1 MMKRDMYHTK
11 PFFLRARTLIPAL
24 LLLLL
29 GAACTDPADELT
41 ADDGRTATLRLLVPR
56 PDATTRVDPTDP
68 DYENSLEAEE
78 SAIHTLRIVVYSLS
92 DGNNATTV
100 NRLYTEAELEAA
112 TTDADGNAVL
122 TIRGIP
128 TGTAQICAIANEASI
143 GRDYSDI
150 LDMQKEAVT
159 VGQNSKVLIVD
170 TMKTYFPKRGTQLL
184 EEADTD
190 PKGLPMSWMKK
201 DQNIQEGGKTLDVE
215 LERCVAK
222 IRMEVHNN
230 FSENITVKEIS
241 FGKFFGNSFYLFRD
255 TNLDVPSDQT
265 YVSQTFTEDVAYTI
279 APGRSEVLI
288 LYFYPSFAWTSSTQ
302 GSPYTVGYKTAL
314 GNYPA
319 MAFLGGSGSS
329 FNSIPRNKQV
339 NIDVT
344 LSGDTNVQTSFDVV
358 DWTDVTIDVPEFN

>member
-1 MMKRDMYHTK
+1 MMKRDMHHTK
-11 PFFLRARTLIPAL
+11 PFFLRARTLMPAL

-68 DYENSLEAEE
+68 GYETSLEEEE
-78 SAIHTLRIVVYSLS
+78 SAIHTLRIVVYSLR

-100 NRLYTEAELEAA
+100 NRLYTKEELTNAEK
-112 TTDADGNAVL
+112 DADGNAVL
-122 TIRGIP
+122 TIEGIP

-143 GRDYSDI
+143 GRNYSNI

-170 TMKTYFPKRGTQLL
+170 EENAYFPKRGTQLL
-184 EEADTD
+184 EEAD
-190 PKGLPMSWMKK
+190 PKGLPMSWMAKNC
-201 DQNIQEGGKTLDVE
+201 DIQEGGKTLDVV

-230 FSENITVKEIS
+230 FSAAIRVKEIS
-241 FGKFFGNSFYLFRD
+241 FGEFFGNRFYLFRD
-255 TNLDVPSDQT
+255 KNLDVPDGQI
-265 YVSQTFTEDVAYTI
+265 YESQTFTEDVAYTI
-279 APGRSEVLI
+279 APGESEVLI
-288 LYFYPSFAWTSSTQ
+288 LYFYPSFAWTSSPR
-302 GSPYTVGYKTAL
+302 SPYTVGYKTEK
-314 GNYPA
+314 GEYPE

-358 DWTDVTIDVPEFN
+358 DWTDVTIDVPDFN

>member
-1 MMKRDMYHTK
+1 MKL
-11 PFFLRARTLIPAL
+11 FFRCARTLLPAL
-24 LLLLL
+24 LLLLT
-29 GAACTDPADELT
+29 GASCTEQADDPT
-41 ADDGRTATLRLLVPR
+41 AADGRTATLRLLVPR
-56 PDATTRVDPTDP
+56 PAATRVVPADA
-68 DYENSLEAEE
+68 DYETRLLEEE
-78 SAIHTLRIVVYSLS
+78 SAIHTLRVVVYALR
-92 DGNNATTV
+92 DGNNATTI

-112 TTDADGNAVL
+112 MKDGNGNAVL
-122 TIRGIP
+122 TIKGIP

-143 GRDYSDI
+143 GRNYSNI
-150 LDMQKEAVT
+150 LDMQKEAVE
-159 VGQNSKVLIVD
+159 VGSYSKVLIVD
-170 TMKTYFPKRGTQLL
+170 KENKYFPLRGTQLL
-184 EEADTD
+184 DD
-190 PKGLPMSWMKK
+190 PKGLPMSWMEKNC
-201 DQNIQEGGKTLDVE
+201 NIQESGNTLDVE

-230 FSENITVKEIS
+230 FSEDIRVEKIS

-255 TNLDVPSDQT
+255 TNLDVPDGQT

-314 GNYPA
+314 GDYPA

-339 NIDVT
+339 NINVT

-358 DWTDVTIDVPEFN
+358 EWTDVTINVPDFN

>member
-68 DYENSLEAEE
+68 GYETRLEEEE

-100 NRLYTEAELEAA
+100 NRLYTKEELAKA
-112 TTDADGNAVL
+112 DTDGKGNAVL
-122 TIRGIP
+122 TIEGIP

-143 GRDYSDI
+143 GRDYS
-150 LDMQKEAVT
+150 
-159 VGQNSKVLIVD
+159 NN
-170 TMKTYFPKRGTQLL
+170 FPKRGTQLL

-190 PKGLPMSWMKK
+190 PKGLPMSWMEKNC
-201 DQNIQEGGKTLDVE
+201 NIQESGNTLDVE

-230 FSENITVKEIS
+230 FSKNITVKEIS
-241 FGKFFGNSFYLFRD
+241 FGEFFGNSFYLFRD
-255 TNLDVPSDQT
+255 TYLDVPSDQT
-265 YVSQTFTEDVAYTI
+265 YVPQTFTEDVAYTI

-358 DWTDVTIDVPEFN
+358 DWTDVTINVPDFN

>member
-1 MMKRDMYHTK
+1 MMKRDMHHTK

-56 PDATTRVDPTDP
+56 PAATRVVPADA
-68 DYENSLEAEE
+68 DYETRLLEEE
-78 SAIHTLRIVVYSLS
+78 SAIHTLRVVVYALRN
-92 DGNNATTV
+92 GNNATTI

-112 TTDADGNAVL
+112 TKDGNGNAVL
-122 TIRGIP
+122 TIEGVP

-143 GRDYSDI
+143 GRDYSNI
-150 LDMQKEAVT
+150 LNMQKEAVT
-159 VGQNSKVLIVD
+159 VGENSKVLIVD
-170 TMKTYFPKRGTQLL
+170 KENMYFPLRGTQLL
-184 EEADTD
+184 DD
-190 PKGLPMSWMKK
+190 PKGLPMSWMEKNC
-201 DQNIQEGGKTLDVE
+201 NIQEGGKTLDVE

-230 FSENITVKEIS
+230 FSEDITVEEIS
-241 FGKFFGNSFYLFRD
+241 FGKFFGNSFYLFQD
-255 TNLDVPSDQT
+255 TNLDVPDGQT

-314 GNYPA
+314 GDYPA

-339 NIDVT
+339 NINVT
-344 LSGDTNVQTSFDVV
+344 LSGDTNVQTSFGVV

>member
-11 PFFLRARTLIPAL
+11 PFFLRARTLMPAL

-41 ADDGRTATLRLLVPR
+41 AADGRTATLRLLVPR
-56 PDATTRVDPTDP
+56 PDATTRVDPT
-68 DYENSLEAEE
+68 YEDNLKVEE
-78 SAIHTLRIVVYSLS
+78 STIHTLRIVVYSLS

-100 NRLYTEAELEAA
+100 NRLYTKEELTNAEK
-112 TTDADGNAVL
+112 DADGNAVL
-122 TIRGIP
+122 TIEGIP

-143 GRDYSDI
+143 GRNYSNI

-170 TMKTYFPKRGTQLL
+170 TLNTYFPKRGTQLL
-184 EEADTD
+184 DD
-190 PKGLPMSWMKK
+190 PKGLPMSWMEKNR
-201 DQNIQEGGKTLDVE
+201 NIQEGGNTLNVE

-230 FSENITVKEIS
+230 FSEDITVKEIS
-241 FGKFFGNSFYLFRD
+241 FGSFFRNSFYLFRD
-255 TNLDVPSDQT
+255 THLDVPSDQT
-265 YVSQTFTEDVAYTI
+265 YVLQEFDVAYTI
-279 APGRSEVLI
+279 APGDSEVLI
-288 LYFYPSFAWTSSTQ
+288 LYFYPSFAWTSSAPA
-302 GSPYTVGYKTAL
+302 SPYTVGYKTEK
-314 GNYPA
+314 GEYPE
-319 MAFLGGSGSS
+319 MAFLDESGSA

-339 NIDVT
+339 NINVT

-358 DWTDVTIDVPEFN
+358 DWTDVTINVPDFN

>member
-1 MMKRDMYHTK
+1 MKREVYRMK
-11 PFFLRARTLIPAL
+11 LFFRCARTLLPAL
-24 LLLLL
+24 LLLLT
-29 GAACTDPADELT
+29 GASCTEQADDPT
-41 ADDGRTATLRLLVPR
+41 AADGRTATLRLLVPR
-56 PDATTRVDPTDP
+56 PAATRVVPADA
-68 DYENSLEAEE
+68 DYETRLLEEE
-78 SAIHTLRIVVYSLS
+78 SAIHTLRVVVYALR
-92 DGNNATTV
+92 DGNNATTI

-112 TTDADGNAVL
+112 MKDGNGNAVL
-122 TIRGIP
+122 TIKGIP

-143 GRDYSDI
+143 GRNYSNI
-150 LDMQKEAVT
+150 LDMQKEAVE
-159 VGQNSKVLIVD
+159 VGSYSKVLIVD
-170 TMKTYFPKRGTQLL
+170 KENKYFPLRGTQLL
-184 EEADTD
+184 DD
-190 PKGLPMSWMKK
+190 PKGLPMSWMEKNC
-201 DQNIQEGGKTLDVE
+201 NIQESGNTLDVE

-230 FSENITVKEIS
+230 FSEDIRVEKIS

-255 TNLDVPSDQT
+255 TNLDVPDGQT

-314 GNYPA
+314 GDYPA

-339 NIDVT
+339 NINVT

-358 DWTDVTIDVPEFN
+358 EWTDVTINVPDFN

>member
-1 MMKRDMYHTK
+1 MHHTK
-11 PFFLRARTLIPAL
+11 PFFFRARTLMPAL

-68 DYENSLEAEE
+68 DYETRLAAEE

-100 NRLYTEAELEAA
+100 NRLYTKEELAKA
-112 TTDADGNAVL
+112 DTDGKGNAVL
-122 TIRGIP
+122 TIGGIP

-143 GRDYSDI
+143 GRNYSNI

-170 TMKTYFPKRGTQLL
+170 EENMYFPLRGTQLL
-184 EEADTD
+184 DT
-190 PKGLPMSWMKK
+190 PKGLPMSWMAKNR
-201 DQNIQEGGKTLDVE
+201 NIQKGGNTLNVV

-241 FGKFFGNSFYLFRD
+241 FGKFFGNRFYLFRD
-255 TNLDVPSDQT
+255 TKLDVPDGQT
-265 YVSQTFTEDVAYTI
+265 YVPQTFTDDVTYTI
-279 APGRSEVLI
+279 TPGDSEVLI

-302 GSPYTVGYKTAL
+302 ASPYTVGYKTAL
-314 GNYPA
+314 GDYPA

-339 NIDVT
+339 NINVT

-358 DWTDVTIDVPEFN
+358 DWTDVAIDVPDFN

>member
-1 MMKRDMYHTK
+1 MKREVYCMK
-11 PFFLRARTLIPAL
+11 LFFRCTRTLLPAL
-24 LLLLL
+24 LLLLT

-68 DYENSLEAEE
+68 DYENRLEAEE
-78 SAIHTLRIVVYSLS
+78 RAIHTLRVVVYALRN
-92 DGNNATTV
+92 GNNATTV

-112 TTDADGNAVL
+112 KTDADGNAVL

-143 GRDYSDI
+143 GRDYSNI

-159 VGQNSKVLIVD
+159 VGENSKVLIVD
-170 TMKTYFPKRGTQLL
+170 KENMYFPLRGTQLL
-184 EEADTD
+184 DD
-190 PKGLPMSWMKK
+190 PKGLPMSWMEKNC
-201 DQNIQEGGKTLDVE
+201 NIQEGGKTLDVE

-230 FSENITVKEIS
+230 FSENIRVEKIS
-241 FGKFFGNSFYLFRD
+241 FGSFFGNSFYLFRD
-255 TNLDVPSDQT
+255 TNLDVPDGQT

-314 GNYPA
+314 GDYPA

-339 NIDVT
+339 NINVT

>member
-29 GAACTDPADELT
+29 GVACTDPADELT

-56 PDATTRVDPTDP
+56 PDATTRVDPTE
-68 DYENSLEAEE
+68 DYENSLKAEE
-78 SAIHTLRIVVYSLS
+78 RAIHTLRIVVYSLS

-100 NRLYTEAELEAA
+100 NRLYTKEELAKA
-112 TTDADGNAVL
+112 DTDEKGNAVL
-122 TIRGIP
+122 TIEGIP

-143 GRDYSDI
+143 GRDYSNI
-150 LDMQKEAVT
+150 LNMQKEAVT
-159 VGQNSKVLIVD
+159 VGKNSKVLIVD
-170 TMKTYFPKRGTQLL
+170 TMKYFPKRGTQLL
-184 EEADTD
+184 EEADTV
-190 PKGLPMSWMKK
+190 PKGLPMSWMEKNC
-201 DQNIQEGGKTLDVE
+201 NIQESGNTLDVE

-230 FSENITVKEIS
+230 FSENIKVKEIS
-241 FGKFFGNSFYLFRD
+241 FGSFFGNSFYLFRD
-255 TNLDVPSDQT
+255 TDLDVPSDQT
-265 YVSQTFTEDVAYTI
+265 YVPQTFTEDVAYTI

-288 LYFYPSFAWTSSTQ
+288 LYFYPSFARTSSTQ

-358 DWTDVTIDVPEFN
+358 DWTDVTIYVPDFN

>member
-56 PDATTRVDPTDP
+56 PDATTRVDPTE
-68 DYENSLEAEE
+68 DYENSLKAEE
-78 SAIHTLRIVVYSLS
+78 RAIHTLRVVVYALR
-92 DGNNATTV
+92 DGNNATTI
-100 NRLYTEAELEAA
+100 NRLYTEAELKAA
-112 TTDADGNAVL
+112 TKDGNGNAVL

-143 GRDYSDI
+143 GRNYSNI

-170 TMKTYFPKRGTQLL
+170 TMKYFPKRGTQLL

-201 DQNIQEGGKTLDVE
+201 DQNIQEGGNTLDVE

-230 FSENITVKEIS
+230 FSENIRVKEIS
-241 FGKFFGNSFYLFRD
+241 FGSFFGNSFYLFRD
-255 TNLDVPSDQT
+255 TNLDVPDGQT

-339 NIDVT
+339 NINVT

-358 DWTDVTIDVPEFN
+358 DWTYVTIDVPEFN

>member
-1 MMKRDMYHTK
+1 MYHTK

-41 ADDGRTATLRLLVPR
+41 ADDGRTATLCLLVPR

-68 DYENSLEAEE
+68 DYENRLEAEE
-78 SAIHTLRIVVYSLS
+78 RAIHTLRIVVYSLS

-143 GRDYSDI
+143 GRDYSNI

-159 VGQNSKVLIVD
+159 VGENSKVLIVD
-170 TMKTYFPKRGTQLL
+170 KENMYFPLRGTQLL
-184 EEADTD
+184 DD

-201 DQNIQEGGKTLDVE
+201 DQNIQESGNTLDVE

-230 FSENITVKEIS
+230 FSEDITVKEIS

-255 TNLDVPSDQT
+255 TNLDVPDGQT

-279 APGRSEVLI
+279 APGESEVLI

-302 GSPYTVGYKTAL
+302 ASPYTVGYKTEL
-314 GNYPA
+314 GEYPA
-319 MAFLGGSGSS
+319 MPFLQAGSGSS

-339 NIDVT
+339 NINVT

-358 DWTDVTIDVPEFN
+358 DWTDVTIDVPDFN

>member
-1 MMKRDMYHTK
+1 MYHTK
-11 PFFLRARTLIPAL
+11 PFFLRARTLLPAL
-24 LLLLL
+24 LLLLT
-29 GAACTDPADELT
+29 GASCTEQADDPT
-41 ADDGRTATLRLLVPR
+41 AADGRTATLRLLVPR
-56 PDATTRVDPTDP
+56 PAATRVVPADA
-68 DYENSLEAEE
+68 DYETRLLEEE
-78 SAIHTLRIVVYSLS
+78 SAIHTLRVVVYALRN
-92 DGNNATTV
+92 GNNATTI

-112 TTDADGNAVL
+112 TKDGNGNAVL
-122 TIRGIP
+122 TIEGVP

-143 GRDYSDI
+143 GRDYSNI
-150 LDMQKEAVT
+150 LNMQKEAVT
-159 VGQNSKVLIVD
+159 VGENSKVLIVD
-170 TMKTYFPKRGTQLL
+170 KENMYFPLRGTQLL
-184 EEADTD
+184 DD
-190 PKGLPMSWMKK
+190 PKGLPMSWMEKNC
-201 DQNIQEGGKTLDVE
+201 NIQEGGKTLDVE

-230 FSENITVKEIS
+230 FSKDITVEEIS

-255 TNLDVPSDQT
+255 TNLDVPDGQT

-314 GNYPA
+314 GDYPA

-339 NIDVT
+339 NINVT

-358 DWTDVTIDVPEFN
+358 DWTGVIIDVPEFN

>member
-1 MMKRDMYHTK
+1 MYHTK

-78 SAIHTLRIVVYSLS
+78 RAIHTLRVVVYALR

-100 NRLYTEAELEAA
+100 NRLYTKEELAKA
-112 TTDADGNAVL
+112 DTDEKGNAVL
-122 TIRGIP
+122 TIEGIP

-143 GRDYSDI
+143 GRDYSNI
-150 LDMQKEAVT
+150 LNMQKEAVT

-170 TMKTYFPKRGTQLL
+170 EKNTYFPKRGTQLL
-184 EEADTD
+184 DEAGG

-201 DQNIQEGGKTLDVE
+201 DYDVTGNTTLDVE

-230 FSENITVKEIS
+230 FSEYIRVEEIS
-241 FGKFFGNSFYLFRD
+241 FGKFFGNSFYLFRE
-255 TNLDVPSDQT
+255 TSLDVPGGQT
-265 YVSQTFTEDVAYTI
+265 YQARTFKDEVTYTI
-279 APGRSEVLI
+279 PPGGNEVLI
-288 LYFYPSFAWTSSTQ
+288 LYFYPSFAWTT
-302 GSPYTVGYKTAL
+302 GVTASPYTVGYKTEK
-314 GNYPA
+314 GQYPL
-319 MAFLGGSGSS
+319 MAFLHADGERY
-329 FNSIPRNKQV
+329 NSIPRNKQV
-339 NIDVT
+339 NIGVT
-344 LSGDTNVQTSFDVV
+344 LSGKTNVQIDFEVV
-358 DWTDVTIDVPEFN
+358 PWTEVEVNVPDFN

>member
-11 PFFLRARTLIPAL
+11 PFFLRARTLMPAL

-68 DYENSLEAEE
+68 GYETSLAAEE

-100 NRLYTEAELEAA
+100 NRLYTKEELTNAEK
-112 TTDADGNAVL
+112 DADGNAVL
-122 TIRGIP
+122 TIEGIP

-143 GRDYSDI
+143 GRNYSNI

-170 TMKTYFPKRGTQLL
+170 TLNTYFPKRGTQLL
-184 EEADTD
+184 DD
-190 PKGLPMSWMKK
+190 PKGLPMSWMAKNR
-201 DQNIQEGGKTLDVE
+201 NIQEGGNTLDVE

-230 FSENITVKEIS
+230 FSESIRVEEIS
-241 FGKFFGNSFYLFRD
+241 FGPFFGNRFYLFRD
-255 TNLDVPSDQT
+255 TKLDVPDGQT
-265 YVSQTFTEDVAYTI
+265 YVPQTFTDDVAYTI
-279 APGRSEVLI
+279 TPGDSEVLI
-288 LYFYPSFAWTSSTQ
+288 LYFYPSFAWTSSPR
-302 GSPYTVGYKTAL
+302 SPYTVGYKTEK
-314 GNYPA
+314 GEYPA
-319 MAFLGGSGSS
+319 MAFLDESGSS

-339 NIDVT
+339 NINVT
-344 LSGDTNVQTSFDVV
+344 LSGETNVQTSFEVV
-358 DWTDVTIDVPEFN
+358 EWTDVTINVPEFN

>member
-1 MMKRDMYHTK
+1 MMKRDMHHTK

-56 PDATTRVDPTDP
+56 PDATTRVDPTE
-68 DYENSLEAEE
+68 DYENSLKAEE
-78 SAIHTLRIVVYSLS
+78 RAIHTLRIVVYSLS

-100 NRLYTEAELEAA
+100 NRLYTEAELDAA
-112 TTDADGNAVL
+112 ENADGNAVL
-122 TIRGIP
+122 TIEGIP

-143 GRDYSDI
+143 GRNYSNI

-159 VGQNSKVLIVD
+159 VGENSKVLIVD
-170 TMKTYFPKRGTQLL
+170 KENKYFPLRGTQLL
-184 EEADTD
+184 DD
-190 PKGLPMSWMKK
+190 PKGLPMSWMEKNC
-201 DQNIQEGGKTLDVE
+201 NIQESGNTLDVE

-230 FSENITVKEIS
+230 FSEDIRVEEIS
-241 FGKFFGNSFYLFRD
+241 FGSFFGNSFYLFRD
-255 TNLDVPSDQT
+255 TNLDVPDGQT

-314 GNYPA
+314 GDYPA

-339 NIDVT
+339 NINVT

-358 DWTDVTIDVPEFN
+358 EWMDVTINVPDFN

>member
-29 GAACTDPADELT
+29 GAACTYPADELT

-56 PDATTRVDPTDP
+56 PDATTRVDPTE
-68 DYENSLEAEE
+68 DYENSLKAEE
-78 SAIHTLRIVVYSLS
+78 RAIHTLRIVVYSLS

-143 GRDYSDI
+143 GRNYSNI

-190 PKGLPMSWMKK
+190 PKGLPMSWMEKNC
-201 DQNIQEGGKTLDVE
+201 NIQESGNTLDVE

-255 TNLDVPSDQT
+255 TNLDVPDGQT

-288 LYFYPSFAWTSSTQ
+288 LYFYPSFAWTT
-302 GSPYTVGYKTAL
+302 GVTASPYTVGYKTEK
-314 GNYPA
+314 GQYPL
-319 MAFLGGSGSS
+319 MAFLHADGERY
-329 FNSIPRNKQV
+329 NSIPRNKQV
-339 NIDVT
+339 NIGVT
-344 LSGDTNVQTSFDVV
+344 LSGKTNVQIDFEVV
-358 DWTDVTIDVPEFN
+358 PWTEVEVNVPNFK

>member
-1 MMKRDMYHTK
+1 MKREVYRMK
-11 PFFLRARTLIPAL
+11 LFFRCARTLLPAL

-78 SAIHTLRIVVYSLS
+78 SAIHTLRIVVYSLR

-143 GRDYSDI
+143 GRNYSNI

-159 VGQNSKVLIVD
+159 VGENSKVLIVD
-170 TMKTYFPKRGTQLL
+170 KENRYFPLRGTQLL
-184 EEADTD
+184 DD
-190 PKGLPMSWMKK
+190 PKGLPMSWMAK
-201 DQNIQEGGKTLDVE
+201 DHEIISGENSLSVE
-215 LERCVAK
+215 LVRCVSK
-222 IRMEVHNN
+222 IRMEIQNN
-230 FSENITVKEIS
+230 FSEKITVNKVS
-241 FGKFFGNSFYLFRD
+241 FGAFFGKSFYLFRE
-255 TNLDVPSDQT
+255 TKLDVPTQEYTSREFGEEEG
-265 YVSQTFTEDVAYTI
+265 VSYDIQPNEK
-279 APGRSEVLI
+279 EVLI
-288 LYFYPSFAWTSSTQ
+288 LYFYPSFAWISSSVA
-302 GSPYTVGYKTAL
+302 SPYTIGFVTEGGT
-314 GNYPA
+314 YPQ
-319 MAFLGGSGSS
+319 MAFLDPTGTSY
-329 FNSIPRNKQV
+329 NSIPRNTQV
-339 NIDVT
+339 NISVT
-344 LSGDTNVQTSFDVV
+344 LSGETHVSVDFEVVGWEKTNIT
-358 DWTDVTIDVPEFN
+358 VPDFE

>member
-1 MMKRDMYHTK
+1 MYHTK

-56 PDATTRVDPTDP
+56 PDATTRVDPTE
-68 DYENSLEAEE
+68 DYENSLKAEE
-78 SAIHTLRIVVYSLS
+78 RAIHTLRVVVYALR
-92 DGNNATTV
+92 DGNNATTI
-100 NRLYTEAELEAA
+100 NRLYTEAELKAA
-112 TTDADGNAVL
+112 TKDGNGNAVL

-143 GRDYSDI
+143 GRNYSNI

-170 TMKTYFPKRGTQLL
+170 TMKYFPKRGTQLL
-184 EEADTD
+184 DEAGG

-201 DQNIQEGGKTLDVE
+201 DYDVTGNTTLDVE

-222 IRMEVHNN
+222 IRMQIQNN
-230 FSENITVKEIS
+230 FSADITLKEVS
-241 FGKFFGNSFYLFRD
+241 FGEFFGNSFYLFRE
-255 TNLDVPSDQT
+255 TSLDVPGDQT
-265 YVSQTFTEDVAYTI
+265 YQARTFKDEVTYTI
-279 APGRSEVLI
+279 PPGGNEVLI

-314 GNYPA
+314 GDYPA

-339 NIDVT
+339 NINVT

-358 DWTDVTIDVPEFN
+358 EWTDVTINVPDFN

>member
-1 MMKRDMYHTK
+1 MMKRDMHHMK

-56 PDATTRVDPTDP
+56 PDATTRVDPTEG
-68 DYENSLEAEE
+68 YETRLLEEE
-78 SAIHTLRIVVYSLS
+78 SAIHTLRVVVYALR
-92 DGNNATTV
+92 DGNNATTI

-112 TTDADGNAVL
+112 TKDRNGNAVL
-122 TIRGIP
+122 TIEGVP

-143 GRDYSDI
+143 GRNYSNI
-150 LDMQKEAVT
+150 LNMQKEAVT

-170 TMKTYFPKRGTQLL
+170 TMKYFPKRGTQLL
-184 EEADTD
+184 DD
-190 PKGLPMSWMKK
+190 PKGLPMSWMEKNC
-201 DQNIQEGGKTLDVE
+201 NIQESGNTLDVE

-230 FSENITVKEIS
+230 FSENIRVKEIS
-241 FGKFFGNSFYLFRD
+241 FGSFFGNSFYLFRD

-265 YVSQTFTEDVAYTI
+265 YVPQTFTEDVAYTI
-279 APGRSEVLI
+279 APGESEVLI

-314 GNYPA
+314 GDYPA

-339 NIDVT
+339 NINVT

-358 DWTDVTIDVPEFN
+358 DWTDVTINVPDFN